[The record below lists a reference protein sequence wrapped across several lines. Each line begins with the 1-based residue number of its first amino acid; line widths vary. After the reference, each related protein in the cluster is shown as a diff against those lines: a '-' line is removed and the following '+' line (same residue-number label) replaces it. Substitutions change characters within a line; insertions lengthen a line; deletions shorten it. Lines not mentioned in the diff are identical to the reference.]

1 MDYPLCWWGNCGISG
16 VTLIFDE
23 GREGVKC
30 YLQAK
35 GLSLSMKRT
44 ESSEE
49 TESTTTASRRGSDD
63 SDSGVNLSEKE
74 MTNQHQPGRRPARP
88 AQPPLTVGGL

>member
-1 MDYPLCWWGNCGISG
+1 M
-16 VTLIFDE
+16 
-23 GREGVKC
+23 KC

-88 AQPPLTVGGL
+88 AQPRSVMFSFRSDEAEDFGLRGRRGRV

>member
-1 MDYPLCWWGNCGISG
+1 M
-16 VTLIFDE
+16 
-23 GREGVKC
+23 KC

-74 MTNQHQPGRRPARP
+74 ITNQTQPGRKASPGQARS
-88 AQPPLTVGGL
+88 V